1 MMKLTKATLWA
12 AVSAVTA
19 LPLIA
24 TACDPKKELL
34 EPQQPGVISPGDIQS
49 ATGAEALYVGALSR
63 MKRALNGFSDAA
75 WNWAGLFT
83 DEFKSADTFS
93 QRNDA
98 DQRNLQ
104 DNDALVTG
112 IWNAIQQGRGYA
124 RTAANALLTYEPTAT
139 TKIAEMYLD
148 MGVLELTLG
157 QEFCNGI
164 PLGETVDG
172 SPVYTEPLTTAAVF
186 TTAIARFDTALTY
199 LGSAA
204 DAASKAVRNA
214 AMIEKARAQ
223 VDLGQFSAAAAAVS
237 AIPTSFEYDLTYSNT
252 SSDNQWWVLGPSIQR
267 YSLGD
272 SIDTSGPVVN
282 AIPFASLN
290 DPRVPVNNTGKAG
303 EDNQTIFVWTDRL
316 AGRDDPL
323 PVATG
328 LDARLIEAEAKLQ
341 AGDYTGMM
349 TILNTLR
356 TTPPT
361 IGAFVVDPMAALSVS
376 PTTKDAAANVL
387 FREKAF
393 WQFGR
398 GVRMDDLRRLVRQ
411 YARAQDAVFPTG
423 KFVKTGNYGTEVAFP
438 VPDAEKT
445 NPMFTGCLDRKA

>member
-1 MMKLTKATLWA
+1 MLKLKSAALWA
-12 AVSAVTA
+12 AAAVATA
-19 LPLIA
+19 LPLSI
-24 TACDPKKELL
+24 TACDAKKELL

-49 ATGAEALYVGALSR
+49 ATGAQALYVGSLAR

-104 DNDALVTG
+104 DNDALVTS
-112 IWNAIQQGRGYA
+112 IWSALQQGRGYA
-124 RTAANALLTYEPTAT
+124 RTAIDALVTYDPTAT
-139 TKIAEMYLD
+139 TQIAEMYFN

-172 SPVYTEPLTTAAVF
+172 QPQYTNPLTTAEVF
-186 TTAIARFDTALTY
+186 AAAIAHFDSALTY
-199 LGSAA
+199 LGTASTSAA
-204 DAASKAVRNA
+204 NSVRNA
-214 AMIEKARAQ
+214 TKIEKARAQ
-223 VDLGQFSAAAAAVS
+223 VDLGQFSAAAATVAG
-237 AIPTSFEYDLTYSNT
+237 IPTAFQYSLAYSNT
-252 SSDNQWWVLGPSIQR
+252 SSDNQWWVLGPSIER

-272 SIDTSGPVVN
+272 SIDTSGPVLN

-290 DPRVPVNNTGKAG
+290 DPRVPVMNSGKAG

-323 PVATG
+323 PVAMG
-328 LDARLIEAEAKLQ
+328 LAARLIEAEAKLQ
-341 AGDYTGMM
+341 AGDYAGMM

-356 TTPPT
+356 TDGQMIGVFEVKPMPTLAATP
-361 IGAFVVDPMAALSVS
+361 A
-376 PTTKDAAANVL
+376 TKDAAVNVL
-387 FREKAF
+387 FREKAL

-411 YARAQDAVFPTG
+411 YGRAQDQVFPSG

-445 NPMFTGCLDRKA
+445 NPNFTGCIDRKA

>member
-1 MMKLTKATLWA
+1 MMDRNRVRRLLVSGA
-12 AVSAVTA
+12 ALMAANLV
-19 LPLIA
+19 
-24 TACDPKKELL
+24 ACDPKKELL
-34 EPQQPGVISPGDIQS
+34 EPQQPGVISPGDIQN
-49 ATGAEALYVGALSR
+49 ATGAEALYVGALAR
-63 MKRALNGFSDAA
+63 LKRALNGFSDAA

-104 DNDALVTG
+104 DNDALVTS
-112 IWNAIQQGRGYA
+112 IWSALQQGRGYA
-124 RTAANALLTYEPTAT
+124 RTAADALIKYEPTAK
-139 TKIAEMYLD
+139 TKIAEMYMT
-148 MGVLELTLG
+148 MGALELTLG

-172 SPVYTEPLTTAAVF
+172 KPVYGQPLTTSAVF

-199 LGSAA
+199 LGSSS

-214 AMIEKARAQ
+214 VIVEKARAQ
-223 VDLGQFSAAAAAVS
+223 VDLGQFAAAATAVAS
-237 AIPTSFEYDLTYSNT
+237 IPTSFEYNLNFSNT
-252 SSDNQWWVLGPSIQR
+252 TSDNQWWVLGPSIER
-267 YSLGD
+267 YALGD
-272 SIDTSGPVVN
+272 SIDTSGPVLN

-323 PVATG
+323 AIASG
-328 LDARLIEAEAKLQ
+328 IDARLMEAEARLQ
-341 AGDYTGMM
+341 TGDYTGMM
-349 TILNTLR
+349 AILNKLR
-356 TTPPT
+356 TDGQT
-361 IGAFVVDPMAALSVS
+361 IGAFHVAPMAALATT
-376 PTTKDAAANVL
+376 PTTKDAAIDLL

-411 YARAQDAVFPTG
+411 YGRAQDAVFPSG

-438 VPDAEKT
+438 VPDAERT
-445 NPMFTGCLDRKA
+445 NPNFHGCLDRKA

>member
-1 MMKLTKATLWA
+1 MLKLKSAALWA
-12 AVSAVTA
+12 ATAAALAATVVT
-19 LPLIA
+19 
-24 TACDPKKELL
+24 TGCDPKKELL
-34 EPQQPGVISPGDIQS
+34 EPQQPGVISPSDIQS

-63 MKRALNGFSDAA
+63 MKRSLNGFSDAA

-104 DNDALVTG
+104 DNDALVTS
-112 IWNAIQQGRGYA
+112 IWNAVQQGRGYA
-124 RTAANALLTYEPTAT
+124 RTAADALVQYEPTAT

-164 PLGETVDG
+164 PLGETVSG
-172 SPVYTEPLTTAAVF
+172 QPVYTKPLTTAEVF
-186 TTAIARFDTALTY
+186 AAAISHFDSAMTY
-199 LGSAA
+199 LGSAS
-204 DAASKAVRNA
+204 DAAATSIRNA
-214 AMIEKARAQ
+214 AKIEKARAQ
-223 VDLGQFSAAAAAVS
+223 VDLGQFAAAATTVAGI
-237 AIPTSFEYDLTYSNT
+237 ATSFQYNVTYSNT
-252 SSDNQWWVLGPSIQR
+252 SNDNQWWVLGPSIER

-272 SIDTSGPVVN
+272 SIDTSGPVLN
-282 AIPFASLN
+282 AIPFASVN
-290 DPRVPVNNTGKAG
+290 DPRVPVMNTGKAG
-303 EDNQTIFVWTDRL
+303 EDNQTIFIWTTRL

-323 PVATG
+323 PIASG
-328 LDARLIEAEAKLQ
+328 IDARLIEAEAKLQ
-341 AGDYTGMM
+341 AGDYAGMM
-349 TILNTLR
+349 AILNALR
-356 TTPPT
+356 ASSQT
-361 IGAFVVDPMAALSVS
+361 IGAFTVDKMAPLADA
-376 PTTKDAAANVL
+376 PATKDAATNLL

-411 YARAQDAVFPTG
+411 YGRAQDQVFPSG

-445 NPMFTGCLDRKA
+445 NPNFTGCLDRKA

>member
-1 MMKLTKATLWA
+1 MMTLTRAARWA
-12 AVSAVTA
+12 AMGFVAA
-19 LPLIA
+19 LPLLA
-24 TACDPKKELL
+24 GACDPKKELL
-34 EPQQPGVISPGDIQS
+34 EPQQPGVISPTDIQN

-104 DNDALVTG
+104 DNDALVTS
-112 IWNAIQQGRGYA
+112 IWNAMQQGRGYA
-124 RTAANALLTYEPTAT
+124 RTAANALLKYEPTAT
-139 TKIAEMYLD
+139 TKIAELYLD

-172 SPVYTEPLTTAAVF
+172 APMYTEPLTTTAVF
-186 TTAIARFDTALTY
+186 NTAIARFDTALTY
-199 LGSAA
+199 LGSAT
-204 DAASKAVRNA
+204 DAASKSVRNA
-214 AMIEKARAQ
+214 AIIEKARAQ
-223 VDLGQFSAAAAAVS
+223 VDLGQFAPAATTVS
-237 AIPTSFEYDLTYSNT
+237 SIPTSFEYDLNYSNT
-252 SSDNQWWVLGPSIQR
+252 TNDNQWWVLGPSIQR

-272 SIDTSGPVVN
+272 SIDTSGPVLN

-290 DPRVPVNNTGKAG
+290 DPRLPVNNTGKAG

-323 PVATG
+323 PIATG
-328 LDARLIEAEAKLQ
+328 IDARLIEAEAKLQ
-341 AGDYTGMM
+341 TADYAGVM

-356 TTPPT
+356 TNAQTL
-361 IGAFVVDPMAALSVS
+361 GAFTVDPMPALSANA
-376 PTTKDAAANVL
+376 TTKDAAANVL
-387 FREKAF
+387 FREKAM

-411 YARAQDAVFPTG
+411 YGRAQEAVFPSG

-438 VPDAEKT
+438 VPDAERT
-445 NPMFTGCLDRKA
+445 NPNFHGCLDRKA